1 MAFIRFYQEHQA
13 SFIFRIKDLD
23 LVSVAHSYGL
33 LRLPKMRELQGVDT
47 SAFKT
52 TSSIDISA
60 IRYKDKQRNQQRKR
74 TIEALK
80 KLKTEG
86 TKKADRAPI
95 LLDEDGGRA
104 KIDKRGRNYTETR
117 RTANSLDLGELKDD
131 WKEYKKLK
139 NQK

>member
-52 TSSIDISA
+52 PSIDISA

-74 TIEALK
+74 SIEALK

-86 TKKADRAPI
+86 TKKAERASM
-95 LLDEDGGRA
+95 LLNEDGGRE
-104 KIDKRGRNYTETR
+104 KVDKRGRNYMETR
-117 RTANSLDLGELKDD
+117 RIDNSLDLGELKDD